1 MDRATVLEQLREVA
15 IDVLGVDPG
24 IVSETSS
31 FKDDLDADSLD
42 LVEVVMALEE
52 RFSISVP
59 EDKLDGITTVGEAV
73 DLVLGIADPA
83 AGGSADPAADGAPAS
98 DGETAAAGEPAESAD
113 RA

>member
-1 MDRATVLEQLREVA
+1 MDRATVLEQLTEVA
-15 IDVLGVDPG
+15 VDVLGVDPT

-52 RFSISVP
+52 RFDISVP

-73 DLVLGIADPA
+73 DLVIGIADA
-83 AGGSADPAADGAPAS
+83 NGAGNGADAS
-98 DGETAAAGEPAESAD
+98 EPAESAD

>member
-1 MDRATVLEQLREVA
+1 MDRATVLEQLKEVA
-15 IDVLGVDPG
+15 VDVLGVDPG

-83 AGGSADPAADGAPAS
+83 ADGAPAS